1 MLKRLNLIL
10 IIFLFLFAYP
20 ENGFSQSP
28 SQYALIRRPVFQN
41 PLIWKLTKSVTNSLW
56 GKNLFGDLHSAAQS
70 YMMNPQYELLSA
82 VGFQLDNAWNRIVYS
97 ECLDDWMRAYGSFGS
112 GTGQFNSPNRLDC
125 EAPCDEQ
132 GALRYYYIYVSDAL
146 NNRIVKLRYDWWF
159 GYQTMINDGA
169 ITGNGLEMP
178 QDLDINNEGDF
189 LWIQNDYLWI
199 LNGNSQIKRY
209 DLNSGTFKSTYG
221 SYGHGVGQFCHPT
234 AIVSGRS
241 AFLQAPY
248 DPYANN
254 DHFYVADRGNN
265 RIVWLIKDYGLSEYI
280 TWYKEL
286 YLDRDIVDLEV
297 DNFGQLWAVDKTNGQ
312 LLKYTYDLKP
322 LCVFGSEGIGE
333 NQFYR
338 PVSFSNTGGYL
349 GCGNSFVAEAWA
361 DNSGGQYFAIGTDV
375 LGLRVTSDQE
385 HHLHN
390 IQYTLIDPAKTTLR
404 IYDESSVLIKSL
416 MTNQTEYSGL
426 CSHAWNG
433 TDNSGAYVATGLYR
447 AAVTDSS
454 LYRNTLEPGNP
465 PTNYVTRE
473 TWFCHTN
480 PNDPSLRGDVNGD
493 CIIDIADVVYLIG
506 YLYKN
511 GPPPQC
517 DPTSICGDA
526 NCYGIVDVGDV
537 VYLIGY
543 LFKGGPAPSC

>member
-1 MLKRLNLIL
+1 MIRKPNLIL
-10 IIFLFLFAYP
+10 VTLLFLFVSF
-20 ENGFSQSP
+20 ENSFSQSP
-28 SQYALIRRPVFQN
+28 SQYALIKRPVFQN

-56 GKNLFGDLHSAAQS
+56 GKNLFGDPHSAVQS
-70 YMMNPQYELLSA
+70 YMMNSQYELLSA

-169 ITGNGLEMP
+169 ITGNGLDLP
-178 QDLDINNEGDF
+178 QDLDINNGFDF
-189 LWIQNDYLWI
+189 SWIQNDYLWI

-209 DLNSGTFKSTYG
+209 DLYEGAFKSTYG

-234 AIVSGRS
+234 AVVSGRS
-241 AFLQAPY
+241 AFLQPPY

-265 RIVWLIKDYGLSEYI
+265 RIVWLIKAHGLSEYI
-280 TWYKEL
+280 TWCKEL
-286 YLDRDIVDLEV
+286 YLDRDIVDLET
-297 DNFGQLWAVDKTNGQ
+297 DIFGQLWAVDKTNGQ
-312 LLKYTYDLKP
+312 LLKYTYDLRP
-322 LCVFGSEGIGE
+322 LCIFGSEGTGE

-338 PVSFSNTGGYL
+338 PMSFSNTGGYL
-349 GCGNSFVAEAWA
+349 GCGNSFVSEAWT
-361 DNSGGQYFAIGTDV
+361 DSSGGQYFAIGTDV
-375 LGLRVTSDQE
+375 LDLKISSDQE

-416 MTNQTEYSGL
+416 MTNQTEYSGS
-426 CSHAWNG
+426 CSHSWNG
-433 TDNSGAYVATGLYR
+433 TNNSGAYVPTGRYR
-447 AAVTDSS
+447 VVVIDSS
-454 LYRNTLEPGNP
+454 VYRNSLESGNP

-473 TWFCHTN
+473 AWFCHTH
-480 PNDPSLRGDVNGD
+480 PSDSLLYGDANGD
-493 CIIDIADVVYLIG
+493 KKISVSDVVYLINSLFKG
-506 YLYKN
+506 
-511 GPPPQC
+511 GDAPQC
-517 DPTSICGDA
+517 DSPYQCADA
-526 NCYGIVDVGDV
+526 NCDNEISVSDM
-537 VYLIGY
+537 VYLINY
-543 LFKGGPAPSC
+543 LFKGGPAPC